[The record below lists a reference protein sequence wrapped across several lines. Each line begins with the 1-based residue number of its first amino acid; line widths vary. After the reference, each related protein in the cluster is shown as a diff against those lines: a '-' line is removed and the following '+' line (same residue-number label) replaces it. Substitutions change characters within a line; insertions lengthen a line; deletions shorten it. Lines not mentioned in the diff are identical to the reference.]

1 MSGILKTLRLAALPN
16 KCFLQ
21 RSCNFCLTAMLFSLM
36 LYWVQV
42 TQAERDDLL
51 ANCTGKA
58 VWMVSFSQS
67 CHYFSFNKLP
77 TPVAAGTI
85 HALVIQGAKVFPILN
100 EKASLCQVTAT
111 HWKKKKTTHWK
122 NIPTKDVRNSLCC
135 QQMRL
140 PWWSCFSI
148 LDSCLH
154 LHDMLWQHRR
164 WLAFSGYKAPCNQKF
179 IWRNLHSHNCHAFR
193 PHQDLSYL
201 VSSC

>member
-1 MSGILKTLRLAALPN
+1 MKTLRLAALPN

-111 HWKKKKTTHWK
+111 HWKKKKNNTLEKYTYK
-122 NIPTKDVRNSLCC
+122 RC
-135 QQMRL
+135 QKQSVL
-140 PWWSCFSI
+140 PADEI
-148 LDSCLH
+148 T
-154 LHDMLWQHRR
+154 
-164 WLAFSGYKAPCNQKF
+164 
-179 IWRNLHSHNCHAFR
+179 
-193 PHQDLSYL
+193 L
-201 VSSC
+201 VVLLLYIGFLPSPS